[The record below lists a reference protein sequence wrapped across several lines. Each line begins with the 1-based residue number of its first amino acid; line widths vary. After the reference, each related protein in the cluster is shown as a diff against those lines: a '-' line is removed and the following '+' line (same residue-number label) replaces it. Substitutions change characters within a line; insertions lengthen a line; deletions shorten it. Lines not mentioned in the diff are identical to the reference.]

1 MADTEVICISGA
13 LQYSR
18 VNGYGAEFEFGGD
31 YMHEASPAEGP
42 PGAVVRAGPPP
53 KVVAIDAVRGGGP
66 AMTEAALR
74 RDLSKAR
81 IAFDG
86 ARELATGHWGCG
98 AFGNNHDLMFL
109 KQWLAASD
117 AGVRAMHYYDF
128 SRGKQSHNV
137 VPLTRKLRDLTV
149 AQAWTFLREELTG
162 GIGPAD
168 VASFSVRV
176 REVATG
182 KRAVPQRQPN

>member
-1 MADTEVICISGA
+1 MRE
-13 LQYSR
+13 
-18 VNGYGAEFEFGGD
+18 
-31 YMHEASPAEGP
+31 
-42 PGAVVRAGPPP
+42 GPPP

-74 RDLSKAR
+74 RDLDKAR

-117 AGVRAMHYYDF
+117 AGV
-128 SRGKQSHNV
+128 
-137 VPLTRKLRDLTV
+137 
-149 AQAWTFLREELTG
+149 QAVMQMG
-162 GIGPAD
+162 
-168 VASFSVRV
+168 
-176 REVATG
+176 
-182 KRAVPQRQPN
+182 